1 MAHGMWQCGVSHA
14 QNSYWRWRCTIMG
27 KKPWVIIYAKIWS
40 KEMAKF
46 LPNEKH
52 QNQFQKSSEMVAPF
66 GRFVRFN
73 EGHKFE
79 PKNQSPKHLTVGA
92 QECVWLLGWWRWWW
106 LLLSANLLL
115 LQSQLW
121 AKLSSSHG
129 VWWGEVRFYALRDI
143 ATDEELTFSYLD
155 QAEVGHEWW
164 VCRCFFFKHHK

>member
-1 MAHGMWQCGVSHA
+1 MLLSVIWHEITNNIKKLMMLMAHGMWQCGVSHA

-27 KKPWVIIYAKIWS
+27 KKLWVIIYAKIWS

-129 VWWGEVRFYALRDI
+129 WRTHFFLFGSGGSGA
-143 ATDEELTFSYLD
+143 
-155 QAEVGHEWW
+155 W
-164 VCRCFFFKHHK
+164 VMSLPLFFF

>member
-79 PKNQSPKHLTVGA
+79 PPKTNPPSI
-92 QECVWLLGWWRWWW
+92 W
-106 LLLSANLLL
+106 
-115 LQSQLW
+115 QLEHRNAFGFW
-121 AKLSSSHG
+121 DGGDDDGCCLVPTCSFFNHSCEPNCLHRMEH
-129 VWWGEVRFYALRDI
+129 GEVRFYALRDI